1 MKSNVITVA
10 PKDQGQTLL
19 TLCVYF
25 GTLVALFLLSDLV
38 MASGGGGKSL
48 GDVGTEVTKSMSGV
62 AKLITAA
69 SYVAGVGFAMMGML
83 KFKAHKDNP
92 TQVSL
97 SQPIVLLCIAA
108 GLVFLPNIISSGGQ
122 TIWGDGGDTG
132 RADAGGGGLSGNEG
146 GGTP

>member
-10 PKDQGQTLL
+10 PKDQGKTLL

-25 GTLVALFLLSDLV
+25 GALIALFLISDLV
-38 MASGGGGKSL
+38 MAGGGGKSL

-108 GLVFLPNIISSGGQ
+108 GLVFLPNIISTGGQ

-132 RADAGGGGLSGNEG
+132 RADSSGGGLSGNEG
-146 GGTP
+146 SGP